1 MKYGETRPPVESF
14 NGAGT
19 ESLAIQPVFP
29 KDFPEVLGLLRQ
41 IDPTRSADGWRPL
54 FDYAWRRSNEPVG
67 YGLRQGRDVVG
78 YLGTVLSQ
86 MTIDGRT
93 ERFCNVTSWV
103 TRDTNRGQGALLVLQ
118 LRRLRGYT
126 ITNLTL
132 TPHASTVFTRLGFKT
147 LDDAWTVLPPN
158 PLLGFAARRTKC
170 RLLFNPEEMR
180 PLLGDDEAR
189 ILEDHLPYAR
199 HLLVVTPEGM
209 CYVVYAVRSRWKLP
223 SARIHYLSDKS
234 IFERCWPSIHLNLL
248 GRHGTVFAEAAS
260 RILSGIRIAGSVRK
274 QMRAPRLF
282 QSTRLSPEQ
291 VNDLYTEIVLL
302 GVG

>member
-1 MKYGETRPPVESF
+1 
-14 NGAGT
+14 
-19 ESLAIQPVFP
+19 
-29 KDFPEVLGLLRQ
+29 
-41 IDPTRSADGWRPL
+41 
-54 FDYAWRRSNEPVG
+54 
-67 YGLRQGRDVVG
+67 
-78 YLGTVLSQ
+78 

-103 TRDTNRGQGALLVLQ
+103 TRETHRGQGALLVLQ
-118 LRRLRGYT
+118 LQRLHGYT
-126 ITNLTL
+126 ITNLTS
-132 TPHASTVFTRLGFKT
+132 TQNASRVFTRLGFQT
-147 LDDAWTVLPPN
+147 LDDAWTVLPPS
-158 PLLGFAARRTKC
+158 PLLAFAALRTKC

-199 HLLVVTPEGM
+199 HMLVATPEGM
-209 CYVVYAVRSRWKLP
+209 CYVVYTIRPRWKMR
-223 SARIHYLSDKS
+223 SARIHYLSDKT
-234 IFERCWPSIHLNLL
+234 IFERCWPRIHLNLL

-274 QMRAPRLF
+274 QMRAPPLF
-282 QSTRLSPEQ
+282 RSNRLSPQQ

>member
-1 MKYGETRPPVESF
+1 VEAF
-14 NGAGT
+14 NGPGT
-19 ESLAIQPVFP
+19 ESLVLQPVFP
-29 KDFPEVLGLLRQ
+29 KNFPEVLGLLRQ
-41 IDPTRSADGWRPL
+41 LDPTRSADGWRPL
-54 FDYAWRRSNEPVG
+54 FDYAWRRSDEPVG
-67 YGLRQGRDVVG
+67 YELRQGREVVG

-103 TRDTNRGQGALLVLQ
+103 TRDTHRGQGALLVLQ

-132 TPHASTVFTRLGFKT
+132 THHAFRVFTRLGFKT
-147 LDDAWTVLPPN
+147 LDDAWTVIPPN
-158 PLLGFAARRTKC
+158 PLLAPAALRTKC
-170 RLLFNPEEMR
+170 RLLFNPEEIR
-180 PLLGDDEAR
+180 PLLGVDEAR

-199 HLLVVTPEGM
+199 HLLVVTSEGM
-209 CYVVYAVRSRWKLP
+209 CYVVFTIRSRWKLP
-223 SARIHYLSDKS
+223 SARIHYLSDKT
-234 IFERCWPSIHLNLL
+234 IFERCWPRIHHSML
-248 GRHGTVFAEAAS
+248 GRYGTVFAEAAS
-260 RILSGIRIAGSVRK
+260 QILSGIRIAGSFRK

-282 QSTRLSPEQ
+282 RSTHLSPEQ